1 MSLFKQGQTADP
13 SIDVGTFLAYLR
25 SDNEEIPTQYGF
37 AIKLKYN
44 VFVPSARGTRVYE
57 QSELAAPQYT
67 TGAKLIRRF
76 AAVNQVDVT
85 EKTDLGTL
93 NEQGWCL
100 VSLGRPRSHYLEITD
115 VVRLPRGYPIPA
127 DITDPN
133 NPELPNRQ
141 QTVPAVDQ
149 VGKDELP
156 GMDNGEPP
164 F

>member
-1 MSLFKQGQTADP
+1 MPLFKQGQNADP
-13 SIDVGTFLAYLR
+13 SLDVGTFLAYLR

-67 TGAKLIRRF
+67 TGSKLIRRMG
-76 AAVNQVDVT
+76 AVNNVTVT
-85 EKTDLGTL
+85 EKTNLGEL

-100 VSLGRPRSHYLEITD
+100 VALDRPRSHYLEITD
-115 VVRLPRGYPIPA
+115 VVAMPRGYPIPA

-133 NPELPNRQ
+133 DPKLANRRE
-141 QTVPAVDQ
+141 TVPAVDQ
-149 VGKDELP
+149 IGQDELP
-156 GMDNGEPP
+156 DMPGTAP